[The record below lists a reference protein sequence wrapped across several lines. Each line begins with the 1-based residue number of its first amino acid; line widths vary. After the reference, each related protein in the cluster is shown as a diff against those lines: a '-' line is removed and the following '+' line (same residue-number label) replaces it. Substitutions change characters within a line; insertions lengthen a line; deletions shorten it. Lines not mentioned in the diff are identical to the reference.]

1 MQPTKSWS
9 LVVVAVCC
17 AVLAWLAATIGF
29 ANFPPLPWTAVP
41 ALLLLAFGE
50 VLFARNL
57 RMRLRGG
64 GSGPGSGSGPGPG
77 PGPGGRPGIK
87 PVDPIAV
94 PRVVAL
100 AKASSIA
107 AAAFGGLAAGFGIY
121 TLASLDKSV
130 PRHDALVSAVTAVA
144 AIALVAAALFLERVC
159 RSPEPP
165 DDDDDDVPYPNGQ
178 YGHGS

>member
-1 MQPTKSWS
+1 MQPTKAWS

-57 RMRLRGG
+57 RMRLRRDPGGRPAGQTPGG
-64 GSGPGSGSGPGPG
+64 GSGS
-77 PGPGGRPGIK
+77 RPGIK
-87 PVDPIAV
+87 PVDPVAV

-121 TLASLDKSV
+121 TLASLDK
-130 PRHDALVSAVTAVA
+130 PIPKHDALVSAVTAVA
-144 AIALVAAALFLERVC
+144 AIALVAAALYLERVC
-159 RSPEPP
+159 RSPDPP
-165 DDDDDDVPYPNGQ
+165 DDDDDDNLPYSNGQ
-178 YGHGS
+178 HGHGA

>member
-57 RMRLRGG
+57 RVRLRGD
-64 GSGPGSGSGPGPG
+64 P
-77 PGPGGRPGIK
+77 RPGVK
-87 PVDPIAV
+87 PVDPLAV

-121 TLASLDKSV
+121 ALASLDKPV

-144 AIALVAAALFLERVC
+144 AIALVAAALYLERVC
-159 RSPEPP
+159 RSPDQS
-165 DDDDDDVPYPNGQ
+165 DDDNNDENVPYPNGHR
-178 YGHGS
+178 GHGS

>member
-1 MQPTKSWS
+1 MQPTKPWS
-9 LVVVAVCC
+9 LVVVAVSC

-57 RMRLRGG
+57 RMRLQ
-64 GSGPGSGSGPGPG
+64 
-77 PGPGGRPGIK
+77 GGRPGLK
-87 PVDPIAV
+87 PVDPMAV

-121 TLASLDKSV
+121 TLASLAKPV
-130 PRHDALVSAVTAVA
+130 PRHDALVSAITAVS
-144 AIALVAAALFLERVC
+144 AIALVAAALYLERAC
-159 RSPEPP
+159 RSSEP
-165 DDDDDDVPYPNGQ
+165 DDDEDEDSSSYPNGQ

>member
-9 LVVVAVCC
+9 LVVVAVSC

-50 VLFARNL
+50 LLFARNL
-57 RMRLRGG
+57 RTRLRGG
-64 GSGPGSGSGPGPG
+64 TGV
-77 PGPGGRPGIK
+77 K
-87 PVDPIAV
+87 AVDPLAV
-94 PRVVAL
+94 PRVAAL
-100 AKASSIA
+100 AKASSVA

-121 TLASLDKSV
+121 TLASLGKPV

-144 AIALVAAALFLERVC
+144 AIALVAAALYLERVC

-165 DDDDDDVPYPNGQ
+165 DDEDADENLPYPNGHH
-178 YGHGS
+178 GHGS

>member
-9 LVVVAVCC
+9 LVVVAVAC

-57 RMRLRGG
+57 RVRLKGG
-64 GSGPGSGSGPGPG
+64 TGL
-77 PGPGGRPGIK
+77 K
-87 PVDPIAV
+87 PVDPLAV

-107 AAAFGGLAAGFGIY
+107 ASAFGGLAAGFGIY
-121 TLASLDKSV
+121 TLASLDKPV

-144 AIALVAAALFLERVC
+144 AIALIAAGLYLERVC
-159 RSPEPP
+159 RSPDSP
-165 DDDDDDVPYPNGQ
+165 DDEDSGGNDNLPYPNGHH
-178 YGHGS
+178 GHGS

>member
-1 MQPTKSWS
+1 MQPTKAWS

-64 GSGPGSGSGPGPG
+64 SGS
-77 PGPGGRPGIK
+77 RPGIK
-87 PVDPIAV
+87 PVDPTAV

-121 TLASLDKSV
+121 TLASLGKAI

-144 AIALVAAALFLERVC
+144 AIALVGAALYLERVC
-159 RSPEPP
+159 RSPDSP
-165 DDDDDDVPYPNGQ
+165 DDDDDDNLPYPNGQ

>member
-50 VLFARNL
+50 LLFARNL
-57 RMRLRGG
+57 RVRLRGDQ
-64 GSGPGSGSGPGPG
+64 
-77 PGPGGRPGIK
+77 GGRPPGPTPRGGTGVK
-87 PVDPIAV
+87 PVDPLAV

-121 TLASLDKSV
+121 TLASLDKPV
-130 PRHDALVSAVTAVA
+130 PRHDALVSAFTAVA
-144 AIALVAAALFLERVC
+144 AIALVAAALYLERVC
-159 RSPEPP
+159 RSPDSP
-165 DDDDDDVPYPNGQ
+165 DDEDEDDNLPYPNGQ

>member
-57 RMRLRGG
+57 RLRLRGG
-64 GSGPGSGSGPGPG
+64 AGA
-77 PGPGGRPGIK
+77 K

-94 PRVVAL
+94 PRVAAL

-107 AAAFGGLAAGFGIY
+107 AAALGGLAAGFGIY
-121 TLASLDKSV
+121 TLASLDKPV

-144 AIALVAAALFLERVC
+144 AIALVAAALYLERVC
-159 RSPEPP
+159 RSPDPP

>member
-57 RMRLRGG
+57 RMRLGEGG
-64 GSGPGSGSGPGPG
+64 LPGDTA
-77 PGPGGRPGIK
+77 GGTGVK
-87 PVDPIAV
+87 PVDPAAV

-121 TLASLDKSV
+121 TLASLGKPV
-130 PRHDALVSAVTAVA
+130 PRHDALVSRRDRRSGDRAGRGRALPGTGLPVA
-144 AIALVAAALFLERVC
+144 
-159 RSPEPP
+159 
-165 DDDDDDVPYPNGQ
+165 
-178 YGHGS
+178 

>member
-1 MQPTKSWS
+1 MQPTKPWS

-57 RMRLRGG
+57 RARLRGD
-64 GSGPGSGSGPGPG
+64 SEIRPASRPAS
-77 PGPGGRPGIK
+77 RPGLK

-100 AKASSIA
+100 AKSSSIA

-121 TLASLDKSV
+121 TLASLDKPV

-144 AIALVAAALFLERVC
+144 AIALVAAALYLERVC
-159 RSPEPP
+159 RSPDPP
-165 DDDDDDVPYPNGQ
+165 DDEDDDDLPYQNGQ
-178 YGHGS
+178 YGHGA

>member
-1 MQPTKSWS
+1 MQPTKAWS
-9 LVVVAVCC
+9 LVVVAVCS
-17 AVLAWLAATIGF
+17 AVLAWLAARIGF

-50 VLFARNL
+50 VLFARHL
-57 RMRLRGG
+57 RMRLRGDLAG
-64 GSGPGSGSGPGPG
+64 RPPGSRPGS
-77 PGPGGRPGIK
+77 RPGIK
-87 PVDPIAV
+87 PVDPTAV

-121 TLASLDKSV
+121 TLASLDKSI
-130 PRHDALVSAVTAVA
+130 PKHDALVSAVTAVA
-144 AIALVAAALFLERVC
+144 AIALVGAALYLERVC

-165 DDDDDDVPYPNGQ
+165 DDDDDDNLRYPNGQ

>member
-1 MQPTKSWS
+1 MQPTKTWS

-50 VLFARNL
+50 LLFARNL
-57 RMRLRGG
+57 RSRLRGG
-64 GSGPGSGSGPGPG
+64 A
-77 PGPGGRPGIK
+77 GGRPPGQARPSVK
-87 PVDPIAV
+87 PVDPLAV

-121 TLASLDKSV
+121 TLASLGKPV

-159 RSPEPP
+159 RSPDPP
-165 DDDDDDVPYPNGQ
+165 EDEDEDNRPYPDGQ

>member
-57 RMRLRGG
+57 RVRLTGG
-64 GSGPGSGSGPGPG
+64 VGV
-77 PGPGGRPGIK
+77 K
-87 PVDPIAV
+87 PVDPLAV

-100 AKASSIA
+100 AKSSSIA
-107 AAAFGGLAAGFGIY
+107 EAAFGGLAAGFGIY
-121 TLASLDKSV
+121 ALASLDKPV

-144 AIALVAAALFLERVC
+144 AIALIAAALYLERVC
-159 RSPEPP
+159 RSPDQP
-165 DDDDDDVPYPNGQ
+165 DDDDDNENLPYPNGHH
-178 YGHGS
+178 GH